1 MDRIADLVQQLE
13 PETSLPSRDVRARQ
27 RKALLRSMALADEGH
42 TTRSRRRRSRHKG
55 WFLAI
60 TGAAAAVV
68 IAATLVP
75 RSSPSPPPS
84 VATSAVLTSITRTLA
99 NTANDIEEV
108 RSSVPGTP
116 VSTTS
121 WVDLS
126 TGACRTD
133 TALNGRSSV
142 TIFVEQGH
150 AVFINHDLRE
160 WWSRSTGGVACEPLT
175 PQTIER
181 DLAAGHYTVD
191 GHAILDGQA
200 SLKLVSMSATTGP
213 HPVTQLTTLWV
224 NAATYLPIQSTSN
237 GHLAEQTIFTWLPVT
252 PSNTETLNI
261 AVPAGFRQIAPPPPE
276 RQTDG

>member
-1 MDRIADLVQQLE
+1 
-13 PETSLPSRDVRARQ
+13 
-27 RKALLRSMALADEGH
+27 MALADEGR
-42 TTRSRRRRSRHKG
+42 TRSRRWRFRHKG

-68 IAATLVP
+68 VAAILVP

-84 VATSAVLTSITRTLA
+84 VATSAVLTAITRTLA
-99 NTANDIEEV
+99 NTGNDIEEV
-108 RSSVPGTP
+108 QSSVPGTP
-116 VSTTS
+116 LSTTS

-133 TALNGRSSV
+133 TSLNGQPSL
-142 TIFVEQGH
+142 TIFVEQGN

-160 WWSRSTGGVACEPLT
+160 WWSRSTEGVACEPLT
-175 PQTIER
+175 PQTIEH

-224 NAATYLPIQSTSN
+224 NAATYLPIQSTSS
-237 GHLAEQTIFTWLPVT
+237 GHLPEQTIFTWLPAT
-252 PSNTETLNI
+252 PTNAATLNI
-261 AVPAGFRQIAPPPPE
+261 TVPAGFRQVAPPAPE
-276 RQTDG
+276 RQSGG